1 MRRITPLAALSAL
14 AALLSAC
21 DDKSPTSPGTEP
33 TTPPAALGLEL
44 PDTLT
49 AGRAFTL
56 AVEALD
62 ESGDRDTNWSGTVT
76 LAVSAGAIS
85 PATLTLVSGHA
96 STEATLTGSAG
107 EVTITATAG
116 SGQGAAIAGAARL
129 VLSGNAPARLVLEPS
144 SFLLT
149 EADDS
154 AELRVIAYDDA
165 DQPTTLPTDLAWRS
179 LRPEVIE
186 VEPTTAEGDQ
196 ARASAASASGSAQIV
211 VEADGIVSD
220 PALGLIAT
228 PAADAVLVS
237 DSQVSGTI

>member
-1 MRRITPLAALSAL
+1 MPA
-14 AALLSAC
+14 
-21 DDKSPTSPGTEP
+21 E
-33 TTPPAALGLEL
+33 PPAALALEL
-44 PDTLT
+44 PDTIT
-49 AGRAFTL
+49 GGQAFTI

-62 ESGDRDTNWSGTVT
+62 ESGARDTGWSGTVT
-76 LAVSAGAIS
+76 LSASAGTIS
-85 PATLTLVSGHA
+85 PATLTLASGHA

-116 SGQGAAIAGAARL
+116 SGQGAASANASRL
-129 VLSGNAPARLVLEPS
+129 VLSGNTAVRLVLEPS

-149 EADDS
+149 EASDIT
-154 AELRVIAYDDA
+154 ELRVIAYDDA